1 MLRLGEQDA
10 CQIPAQPGAR
20 KTAPELTGPMRD
32 CSTRK
37 RAIQWVCAGG
47 GAGIG
52 DHRTGVGYAPHRVR
66 AGLGSWGGRRDIR
79 SEAGLLL
86 PTGRLPQGRRI
97 GRCWVN
103 RRPRGGRWLVN
114 PAETGARAELRAG
127 LARRSGGDR
136 PRLRR
141 ETIAGGSE
149 QPTLRCVHFAIY
161 PLFCLRL
168 HEFFRRRERAVVRAI
183 HPQHAGGQVE

>member
-20 KTAPELTGPMRD
+20 KTAPELTGQMRD

-66 AGLGSWGGRRDIR
+66 AGLGSWGGRRTYDPKLGFYCQR
-79 SEAGLLL
+79 EGF
-86 PTGRLPQGRRI
+86 
-97 GRCWVN
+97 
-103 RRPRGGRWLVN
+103 PRGG
-114 PAETGARAELRAG
+114 G
-127 LARRSGGDR
+127 
-136 PRLRR
+136 
-141 ETIAGGSE
+141 
-149 QPTLRCVHFAIY
+149 
-161 PLFCLRL
+161 
-168 HEFFRRRERAVVRAI
+168 
-183 HPQHAGGQVE
+183 